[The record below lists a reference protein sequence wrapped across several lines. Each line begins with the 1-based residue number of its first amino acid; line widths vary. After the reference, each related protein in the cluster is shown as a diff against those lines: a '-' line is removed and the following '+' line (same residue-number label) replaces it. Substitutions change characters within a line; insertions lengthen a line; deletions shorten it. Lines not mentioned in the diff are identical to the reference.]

1 MMNDD
6 KSLYPAMVGK
16 LRDMLA
22 DSNIQIA
29 ALQVQIDALAKENQQ
44 LKNQLE
50 KDDEHGNA

>member
-1 MMNDD
+1 MMDDD
-6 KSLYPAMVGK
+6 KNLYLAMVGK

>member
-1 MMNDD
+1 MDDD
-6 KSLYPAMVGK
+6 KNLYPAMVGK

-44 LKNQLE
+44 LKNQL
-50 KDDEHGNA
+50 KKDDDEHGNA